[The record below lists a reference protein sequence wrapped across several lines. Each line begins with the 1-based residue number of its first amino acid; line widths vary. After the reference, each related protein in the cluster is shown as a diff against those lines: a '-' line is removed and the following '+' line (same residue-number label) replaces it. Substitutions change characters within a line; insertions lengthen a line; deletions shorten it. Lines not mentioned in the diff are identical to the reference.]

1 MAHVTDGGDRTTV
14 LWLTK
19 GLGPGG
25 AERLL
30 LSFARN
36 ADRQRFD
43 LHAAYLL
50 PWKDHL
56 VADLEAA
63 GVHTHCLDGSRPWD
77 VRWWWRLRHLVAT
90 TGIDVVHHHSPLV
103 AAQARLV
110 LRTLPRSR
118 RPRSV
123 TTEHNVWGSHQRL
136 TRLLNTATIGLDGH
150 VFAVSE
156 QVRDSMSLRIRPG
169 VEVLVHGVDL
179 DAIAA
184 RRTERDAARAAH
196 DLGDDDLAVVTVANL
211 RANKDYPTMLR
222 AARRLVDDGVPIT
235 VLAVGQGPL
244 ESELRAMKDELG
256 LGERFRFLGY
266 QSDPIRVLAA
276 GDVFCLSSRY
286 EGLPVAL
293 LEALALGLP
302 VVATA
307 VGGVPAVVTDGVE
320 GRLVPPG
327 DPEALAGAIAE
338 LADPERR
345 GPFADA
351 AASRSTDF
359 DIGRAV
365 ERQQAV
371 YDEVSART
379 PALRRASRRSAPG

>member
-30 LSFARN
+30 LSFAQR
-36 ADRQRFD
+36 ADRERFE

-63 GVHTHCLDGSRPWD
+63 GVRTHCLDTSRPWD
-77 VRWWWRLRHLVAT
+77 IRWWWRLRHLAAT
-90 TGIDVVHHHSPLV
+90 TGVDVVHHHSPLV

-123 TTEHNVWGSHQRL
+123 TTEHNVWSSHQRL
-136 TRLLNTATIGLDGH
+136 TRLLNAATIGLDDH

-156 QVRDSMSLRIRPG
+156 QVRDSMSPRIRRR
-169 VEVLVHGVDL
+169 VEVLIHGVDV
-179 DAIAA
+179 DAITA
-184 RRTERDAARAAH
+184 RRPERAAARAEYR
-196 DLGDDDLAVVTVANL
+196 LGDDDLVVVTVANL
-211 RANKDYPTMLR
+211 RANKDHPTMLR
-222 AARRLVDDGVPIT
+222 AARRLVDDGVPVT
-235 VLAVGQGPL
+235 FLAVGQGPL

-266 QSDPIRVLAA
+266 QADPIRVLAA

-286 EGLPVAL
+286 EGLPIAL

-307 VGGVPAVVTDGVE
+307 VGGVPAVVTDDVE

-327 DPEALAGAIAE
+327 DPAALASAIAE
-338 LADPERR
+338 LADPRR
-345 GPFADA
+345 RRPFADA
-351 AASRSTDF
+351 AASRSADF
-359 DIGRAV
+359 DIGNAV

-371 YDEVSART
+371 YDEVSAGAPR
-379 PALRRASRRSAPG
+379 PRRASRRSAPG